1 MYPLKHLS
9 LTIILGWALAISG
22 CATKNAPMSQEE
34 FSTALAQSSANADVL
49 LEKGQRED
57 AVKVLE
63 DLAKK
68 NPGRKD
74 PWVRMA
80 KIHFDGENY
89 AQAIVAAE
97 EALQR
102 DNTDRTAKSI
112 RAVGGLRVA
121 AQSLTDL
128 RGDVELKGD
137 ARSDAVGLAKVMR
150 DTLGEEVL
158 VPPEEP
164 KKKKAAPV
172 RIRPAQPKPQV
183 VAPAAATTSGGI
195 HSARYGSQRSTQ
207 FALNFK
213 LIVHYSFSFGSGGF
227 LWQKKKAF
235 KSGCRRLGHRVFN

>member
-1 MYPLKHLS
+1 MHLIKNT
-9 LTIILGWALAISG
+9 TIAILLGTLFALSG
-22 CATKNAPMSQEE
+22 CASKPATMSQEE
-34 FSTALAQSSANADVL
+34 FSTAMAQSSAAADTL
-49 LEKGQRED
+49 LEKGNRDE
-57 AVKVLE
+57 AIKILG

-102 DNTDRTAKSI
+102 DSADRTAKSI

-150 DTLGEEVL
+150 ETLGEDVL
-158 VPPEEP
+158 VPLDD
-164 KKKKAAPV
+164 KKKKPAPSV
-172 RIRPAQPKPQV
+172 IRPKPPVVPAQPAPVQPAATKPQPSTG
-183 VAPAAATTSGGI
+183 AQSGNPFG
-195 HSARYGSQRSTQ
+195 
-207 FALNFK
+207 AL
-213 LIVHYSFSFGSGGF
+213 
-227 LWQKKKAF
+227 
-235 KSGCRRLGHRVFN
+235 R

>member
-1 MYPLKHLS
+1 MYLIRN
-9 LTIILGWALAISG
+9 TTTAILLGTALALSG
-22 CATKNAPMSQEE
+22 CASKLTTMTQEE
-34 FSTALAQSSANADVL
+34 FSTAMAQSSATADSL
-49 LEKGQRED
+49 LEKGNREE
-57 AVKVLE
+57 AIKILG

-102 DNTDRTAKSI
+102 DSADRTAKSI

-150 DTLGEEVL
+150 ETLGEDVL
-158 VPPEEP
+158 VPLDE
-164 KKKKAAPV
+164 KKKKPAPSV
-172 RIRPAQPKPQV
+172 IRPKPVVVSGQPAPAQPAATKPQ
-183 VAPAAATTSGGI
+183 ASAGAQSGNPFG
-195 HSARYGSQRSTQ
+195 
-207 FALNFK
+207 ALK
-213 LIVHYSFSFGSGGF
+213 
-227 LWQKKKAF
+227 
-235 KSGCRRLGHRVFN
+235 

>member
-1 MYPLKHLS
+1 MYRFRKHL
-9 LTIILGWALAISG
+9 LIALICSSCVLSG
-22 CATKNAPMSQEE
+22 CASKHTAMSPEE
-34 FSTALAQSSANADVL
+34 FSTAMAQSSAAADKL
-49 LEKGQRED
+49 LEKGNRDD
-57 AVKVLE
+57 AVKILA

-80 KIHFDGENY
+80 RIHFDAENY

-150 DTLGEEVL
+150 ETLGEEVL
-158 VPPEEP
+158 VPPDD

-172 RIRPAQPKPQV
+172 VVRAKPISTPVQPSVGKQPAPNAAQPGAQTGNPF
-183 VAPAAATTSGGI
+183 G
-195 HSARYGSQRSTQ
+195 
-207 FALNFK
+207 ALK
-213 LIVHYSFSFGSGGF
+213 
-227 LWQKKKAF
+227 
-235 KSGCRRLGHRVFN
+235 

>member
-1 MYPLKHLS
+1 MIGS
-9 LTIILGWALAISG
+9 ALALAG
-22 CATKNAPMSQEE
+22 CASKNAPMSQEE
-34 FSTALAQSSANADVL
+34 FSSALAQSSASADSL

-150 DTLGEEVL
+150 ETLGEEVL
-158 VPPEEP
+158 VPPEESR
-164 KKKKAAPV
+164 KKKAVPAPV
-172 RIRPAQPKPQV
+172 RARPAQPKPQPT
-183 VAPAAATTSGGI
+183 AATAAATPGGNPF
-195 HSARYGSQRSTQ
+195 G
-207 FALNFK
+207 AL
-213 LIVHYSFSFGSGGF
+213 
-227 LWQKKKAF
+227 
-235 KSGCRRLGHRVFN
+235 R

>member
-1 MYPLKHLS
+1 MQPLRKS
-9 LTIILGWALAISG
+9 TSIILIATAIVLSG
-22 CATKNAPMSQEE
+22 CASKNATMSQEE
-34 FSTALAQSSANADVL
+34 FSTAMAQSSATADTL
-49 LEKGQRED
+49 LEKGNREE
-57 AVKVLE
+57 AVKILS

-102 DNTDRTAKSI
+102 DSADRTAKSI

-121 AQSLTDL
+121 AQSLADL

-150 DTLGEEVL
+150 ETLGEDVL
-158 VPPEEP
+158 VPLDD
-164 KKKKAAPV
+164 KKKKPAPSV
-172 RIRPAQPKPQV
+172 IRPRPAAVGGQPSAAQPSAAKPQ
-183 VAPAAATTSGGI
+183 ASSGNPFG
-195 HSARYGSQRSTQ
+195 
-207 FALNFK
+207 ALK
-213 LIVHYSFSFGSGGF
+213 
-227 LWQKKKAF
+227 
-235 KSGCRRLGHRVFN
+235 

>member
-1 MYPLKHLS
+1 MYPLKQLS
-9 LTIILGWALAISG
+9 LAIMIGSALALAG
-22 CATKNAPMSQEE
+22 CASKNAPMSQEE
-34 FSTALAQSSANADVL
+34 FSSALAQSSASADSL

-150 DTLGEEVL
+150 ETLGEEVL
-158 VPPEEP
+158 VPPEESR
-164 KKKKAAPV
+164 KKKAVPAPV
-172 RIRPAQPKPQV
+172 RARPAQPKPQPT
-183 VAPAAATTSGGI
+183 AAAAAATPGGNPF
-195 HSARYGSQRSTQ
+195 G
-207 FALNFK
+207 AL
-213 LIVHYSFSFGSGGF
+213 
-227 LWQKKKAF
+227 
-235 KSGCRRLGHRVFN
+235 R

>member
-172 RIRPAQPKPQV
+172 RTRPAQPKPQV
-183 VAPAAATTSGGI
+183 VAPAAATTSGGNP
-195 HSARYGSQRSTQ
+195 
-207 FALNFK
+207 FAAL
-213 LIVHYSFSFGSGGF
+213 
-227 LWQKKKAF
+227 
-235 KSGCRRLGHRVFN
+235 R

>member
-9 LTIILGWALAISG
+9 LVLALGAVLTVSG
-22 CATKNAPMSQEE
+22 CASKNTPMTQEE
-34 FSTALAQSSANADVL
+34 FSTAMAQSSASADVL
-49 LEKGQRED
+49 LEKGNREE
-57 AVKVLE
+57 AVKVLA

-80 KIHFDGENY
+80 RIYFDGENY

-158 VPPEEP
+158 VPPDD
-164 KKKKAAPV
+164 KKKKPAPV
-172 RIRPAQPKPQV
+172 VVRPKPAALSPQPVTPKPQAS
-183 VAPAAATTSGGI
+183 APA
-195 HSARYGSQRSTQ
+195 SAGASAGNP
-207 FALNFK
+207 FGAL
-213 LIVHYSFSFGSGGF
+213 
-227 LWQKKKAF
+227 
-235 KSGCRRLGHRVFN
+235 R

>member
-1 MYPLKHLS
+1 MYPLKQLS
-9 LTIILGWALAISG
+9 LAIMMGSALALAG
-22 CATKNAPMSQEE
+22 CASKNAPMSQEE
-34 FSTALAQSSANADVL
+34 FSSAMAQSSASADSL

-150 DTLGEEVL
+150 ETLGEEVL
-158 VPPEEP
+158 VPPEESR
-164 KKKKAAPV
+164 KKKAVPAPV
-172 RIRPAQPKPQV
+172 RARPAQPKPQPT
-183 VAPAAATTSGGI
+183 APAAAATPGGNPF
-195 HSARYGSQRSTQ
+195 G
-207 FALNFK
+207 AL
-213 LIVHYSFSFGSGGF
+213 
-227 LWQKKKAF
+227 
-235 KSGCRRLGHRVFN
+235 R

>member
-1 MYPLKHLS
+1 MHPFKS
-9 LTIILGWALAISG
+9 LFLVISIGAVCALSG
-22 CATKNAPMSQEE
+22 CASKSAPMSQEE
-34 FSTALAQSSANADVL
+34 FSTAMAQSSATADTL
-49 LEKGQRED
+49 LEKGNREE
-57 AVKVLE
+57 AIKVLG

-80 KIHFDGENY
+80 RIHFDGENY

-150 DTLGEEVL
+150 DTLGEDVL
-158 VPPEEP
+158 VPQDD

-172 RIRPAQPKPQV
+172 VARPKP
-183 VAPAAATTSGGI
+183 APSGPLAAGIKPSSGTSATAGSASGNPFG
-195 HSARYGSQRSTQ
+195 
-207 FALNFK
+207 ALK
-213 LIVHYSFSFGSGGF
+213 
-227 LWQKKKAF
+227 
-235 KSGCRRLGHRVFN
+235 

>member
-1 MYPLKHLS
+1 MYPLKQLS
-9 LTIILGWALAISG
+9 LAITMGSALALAG
-22 CATKNAPMSQEE
+22 CASKNAPMSQEE
-34 FSTALAQSSANADVL
+34 FSSALAQSSASADSL

-137 ARSDAVGLAKVMR
+137 ARSDALGLAKVMR
-150 DTLGEEVL
+150 ETLGEEVL
-158 VPPEEP
+158 VPPEESR
-164 KKKKAAPV
+164 KKKAAPAPV
-172 RIRPAQPKPQV
+172 RARPAQPKPQPT
-183 VAPAAATTSGGI
+183 APTAAATPGGNPF
-195 HSARYGSQRSTQ
+195 G
-207 FALNFK
+207 AL
-213 LIVHYSFSFGSGGF
+213 
-227 LWQKKKAF
+227 
-235 KSGCRRLGHRVFN
+235 R

>member
-150 DTLGEEVL
+150 ETLGEEVL

-164 KKKKAAPV
+164 KKKKVSPV
-172 RIRPAQPKPQV
+172 RSRPAQPKPQAA
-183 VAPAAATTSGGI
+183 APAAATASGGNPF
-195 HSARYGSQRSTQ
+195 G
-207 FALNFK
+207 AL
-213 LIVHYSFSFGSGGF
+213 
-227 LWQKKKAF
+227 
-235 KSGCRRLGHRVFN
+235 R